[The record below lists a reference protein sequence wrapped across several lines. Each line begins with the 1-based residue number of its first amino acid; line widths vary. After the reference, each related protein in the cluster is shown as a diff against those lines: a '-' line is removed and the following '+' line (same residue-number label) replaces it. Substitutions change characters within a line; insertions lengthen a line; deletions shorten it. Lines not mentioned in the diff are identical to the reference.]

1 MEYGSSQFGD
11 VGFAADVNEQVLPP
25 NALNNFEIVGTI
37 ATSPTADPGYANTGI
52 ISIGDR

>member
-25 NALNNFEIVGTI
+25 NSLNNYIFAQVEPNN
-37 ATSPTADPGYANTGI
+37 PTADEGYANTGI
-52 ISIGDR
+52 LSLGDF